1 MHTSTHAQV
10 HAQANSCAHAYK
22 HWRDLG
28 RLTLASSLGSS
39 ALGGNKERRLRAM
52 SELVGHPGS
61 VANLDSTDFA
71 RANLDFSAFTFPW
84 MMSRALL
91 AMLNALQE

>member
-1 MHTSTHAQV
+1 
-10 HAQANSCAHAYK
+10 
-22 HWRDLG
+22 
-28 RLTLASSLGSS
+28 
-39 ALGGNKERRLRAM
+39 M